1 MTKLRTILMKILNI
15 IGVNPTTTYSKVYIL
30 ISAAYHLIL
39 QENFLLQFM
48 ANVTFT
54 G

>member
-1 MTKLRTILMKILNI
+1 MTKLRTILENI
-15 IGVNPTTTYSKVYIL
+15 EYHWSQPHYNIFKSLYINFRCL
-30 ISAAYHLIL
+30 PLIL